1 MPSRAKNRG
10 ESGTLNSQNPVILS
24 KRSASKD
31 LLLVL
36 APHDLQALTR
46 IRYTEYAM
54 QYRTGN
60 EIRELFL
67 RFFETKGHRRVHSS
81 SLVPHNDPTLLF
93 TNAGMNQFKDVFLGA
108 EKRDY
113 KRATTSQ
120 KCVRAG
126 GKHNDLENVGFTR
139 RHHTFFEMLG
149 NFSFGDYFKREAIQ
163 FAWELVT
170 SEEWFGIPKDRL
182 YVTIFEGADG
192 VPRDDEAEGYWM
204 EVGVP
209 KERIFQY
216 GVKDN
221 FWQMG
226 ETGPC
231 GPCSEIFYDMG
242 MEAAEHPGV
251 DKPFGHDDARYV
263 EIWNL
268 VFMQFDRSATIDPA
282 TKATTYKLTP
292 LPKPSIDTG
301 MGLERVAAVLQ
312 SKVSNFETDL
322 FTPLIVRAAELTG
335 LAPELAGLKV
345 GPGFS
350 PDSSAASTEGASA
363 PEYRSAALKGH
374 DFSRADADEEETG
387 ALAPEGIATLVANAS
402 LRIIADHA
410 RAATF
415 LINDGVVP
423 SNEGRGYVLRKILR
437 RGIRHGRLLGQE
449 QPFLF
454 EMVYAV
460 RDLMKGAYPE
470 LEDSALRV
478 ARVIEAEEKQFARV
492 LSLGSARLQ
501 NYLNDNAIRA
511 KGVLQ
516 KYDDKLSGLAKE
528 GKLAIKLTGKQ
539 ASAFD
544 RAGIDLASGSP
555 LLLMTHISAELSRAR
570 DLFDLRKGDLTPYIE
585 VITNTLGPQE
595 AKDFETEYNAILH
608 GPRQLSG
615 TDAFFLYETFGL
627 PKDFIQDASRDA
639 GVKFDEAGF
648 EAARAEEQARARA
661 SWKGGS
667 QKSASPAYRELPKTN
682 FLGYK
687 VLAARAEVLAI
698 VKDGVG
704 VPAANAGDLVDVV
717 LDQTSFYGDS
727 GGQIGDTGSFTSAD
741 GNSTVAEILG
751 CVLPV
756 QGVRAHK
763 ALLKKRL
770 TIGDHVNTVVDGAR
784 RDAIRRNHTGT
795 HLLHAAL
802 RQVLGTH
809 VKQAGSLVAPDRLRF
824 DFSHFAQVADEE
836 LEEIESI
843 VNREVL
849 ANARVETLEDVPIDV
864 AVNEYHA
871 MALFGEK
878 YGDKVRVV
886 KLSDGFSTELCG
898 GTHTAATGEIGLLK
912 LTGEAAVSSG
922 VRRIEAISG
931 LGSLDTFRR
940 DFAVAQ
946 FASQI
951 APSADGNL
959 SDSLRAKL
967 AAHEEEVKR
976 LRREL
981 EDARM
986 KSAAGAL
993 DEALARAIDVKGV
1006 RLVTLR
1012 ADSLERGQLRTL
1024 VDNLKQKLGE
1034 GVVVLASAQPEG
1046 KVALIAG
1053 VTPSLT
1059 NRIQAGKLV
1068 GAVAKVVGGSG
1079 GGKPEIAEAGG
1090 KDPSQIGAALQAVPE
1105 IVASLLA

>member
-1 MPSRAKNRG
+1 MQSR
-10 ESGTLNSQNPVILS
+10 S
-24 KRSASKD
+24 
-31 LLLVL
+31 
-36 APHDLQALTR
+36 
-46 IRYTEYAM
+46 
-54 QYRTGN
+54 GN

-67 RFFETKGHRRVHSS
+67 RFFESKQHRRVHSS
-81 SLVPHNDPTLLF
+81 SLVPANDPTLLF
-93 TNAGMNQFKDVFLGA
+93 TNAGMNQFKDLFLGA

-113 KRATTSQ
+113 SRATSSQ

-170 SEEWFGIPKDRL
+170 SEEWYGIPKDRL

-192 VPRDDEAEGYWM
+192 VPRDDEAEGYWI

-216 GVKDN
+216 GLKDN

-242 MEAAEHPGV
+242 MEAAETPGV

-268 VFMQFDRSATIDPA
+268 VFMQFDRSAVVDGG
-282 TKATTYKLTP
+282 KTTGYKLTP

-312 SKVSNFETDL
+312 GKVSNFETDL
-322 FTPLIVRAAELTG
+322 FTPLIERAAELTG
-335 LAPELAGLKV
+335 QRVSESASQRVSELAELV
-345 GPGFS
+345 G
-350 PDSSAASTEGASA
+350 
-363 PEYRSAALKGH
+363 
-374 DFSRADADEEETG
+374 
-387 ALAPEGIATLVANAS
+387 NAS

-415 LINDGVVP
+415 LINDGVLP

-449 QPFLF
+449 EPFLY

-460 RDLMKGAYPE
+460 RDLMQGAYPE
-470 LEDSALRV
+470 LDDSAARV
-478 ARVIEAEEKQFARV
+478 AKVIGAEEKQFSRV
-492 LSLGSARLQ
+492 LERGAKEFEDYLGGLSAAGQFVINRLV
-501 NYLNDNAIRA
+501 NGKPELADRLLRATSGLLNDETAFRSA
-511 KGVLQ
+511 VL
-516 KYDDKLSGLAKE
+516 LEAKE
-528 GKLAIKLTGKQ
+528 SIPPAAFESFREEYE
-539 ASAFD
+539 ASAPEN
-544 RAGIDLASGSP
+544 RIVSG
-555 LLLMTHISAELSRAR
+555 
-570 DLFDLRKGDLTPYIE
+570 K
-585 VITNTLGPQE
+585 
-595 AKDFETEYNAILH
+595 
-608 GPRQLSG
+608 
-615 TDAFFLYETFGL
+615 DAFHIFETFGL
-627 PKDFIQDASRDA
+627 PLDFMVDAARDV
-639 GVKFDEAGF
+639 GVGFDHEGF
-648 EAARAEEQARARA
+648 ERAKEAEQARARA

-667 QKSASPAYRELPKTN
+667 QKSASPAYREVPKTT

-687 VLAARAEVLAI
+687 QLTAPGAEVLAI

-704 VPAANAGDLVDVV
+704 VPAAKAGELVDVV

-727 GGQIGDTGSFTSAD
+727 GGQVGDTGWFTSAD
-741 GNSTVAEILG
+741 GNATVAEIQG
-751 CVLPV
+751 AVLPV

-763 ALLKKRL
+763 ALLKQDL
-770 TIGDHVNTVVDGAR
+770 AVGDHVRTVVDGER

-809 VKQAGSLVAPDRLRF
+809 VKQAGSSVEPGRLRF

-898 GTHTAATGEIGLLK
+898 GTHTAATGEIGLIK
-912 LTGEAAVSSG
+912 IVSEGSVSSG
-922 VRRIEAISG
+922 VRRLEAISG
-931 LGSLDTFRR
+931 FGSLDTFRQ

-946 FASQI
+946 
-951 APSADGNL
+951 
-959 SDSLRAKL
+959 L
-967 AAHEEEVKR
+967 AAQVAPPTNGSLLDSFRGRIAAQEDELKR

-981 EDARM
+981 EETRM

-993 DEALARAIDVKGV
+993 DEAFSRAVEVKGV

-1053 VTPSLT
+1053 VTAGLT
-1059 NRIQAGKLV
+1059 KRIQAGKLV
-1068 GAVAKVVGGSG
+1068 GAVAKLVGGSG

-1090 KDPSQIGAALQAVPE
+1090 KDQEQIDAALQASAG
-1105 IVASLLA
+1105 IVGELLV

>member
-1 MPSRAKNRG
+1 
-10 ESGTLNSQNPVILS
+10 
-24 KRSASKD
+24 
-31 LLLVL
+31 
-36 APHDLQALTR
+36 
-46 IRYTEYAM
+46 M
-54 QYRTGN
+54 QLRTGN

-81 SLVPHNDPTLLF
+81 SLVPANDPTLLF
-93 TNAGMNQFKDVFLGA
+93 TNAGMNQFKDLFLGA
-108 EKRDY
+108 EKREY
-113 KRATTSQ
+113 ARATTSQ

-170 SEEWFGIPKDRL
+170 SEEWYGLPKDRL

-192 VPRDDEAEGYWM
+192 VPRDDEAEGYWI
-204 EVGVP
+204 EAGVP
-209 KERIFQY
+209 KERIKEY
-216 GVKDN
+216 GLKDN

-242 MEAAEHPGV
+242 MEAAETPGV
-251 DKPFGHDDARYV
+251 DLPFGQDEARYV

-268 VFMQFDRSATIDPA
+268 VFMQFDRAAVVDAA
-282 TKATTYKLTP
+282 TKATSYKLTP

-301 MGLERVAAVLQ
+301 MGLERVSAVLQ
-312 SKVSNFETDL
+312 GKVSNFETDL
-322 FTPLIVRAAELTG
+322 FTPLIARAAELTG
-335 LAPELAGLKV
+335 
-345 GPGFS
+345 
-350 PDSSAASTEGASA
+350 
-363 PEYRSAALKGH
+363 
-374 DFSRADADEEETG
+374 
-387 ALAPEGIATLVANAS
+387 VANDIGNAS

-415 LINDGVVP
+415 LINDGVLP

-437 RGIRHGRLLGQE
+437 RGIRHGRQLGQE
-449 QPFLF
+449 QPFLY

-460 RDLMKGAYPE
+460 RDLMQGAYPE
-470 LEDSALRV
+470 LDDSAARV
-478 ARVIEAEEKQFARV
+478 AKVIGAEEKQFDRV
-492 LSLGSARLQ
+492 LKIGLTRLDEE
-501 NYLNDNAIRA
+501 L
-511 KGVLQ
+511 KG
-516 KYDDKLSGLAKE
+516 GF
-528 GKLAIKLTGKQ
+528 TGEK
-539 ASAFD
+539 AF
-544 RAGIDLASGSP
+544 
-555 LLLMTHISAELSRAR
+555 H
-570 DLFDLRKGDLTPYIE
+570 
-585 VITNTLGPQE
+585 
-595 AKDFETEYNAILH
+595 
-608 GPRQLSG
+608 
-615 TDAFFLYETFGL
+615 LYETFGL
-627 PKDFIQDASRDA
+627 PLDFMVDAARDA
-639 GVKFDEAGF
+639 HVAFDHEGF
-648 EAARAEEQARARA
+648 EQAREAEQARARA

-667 QKSASPAYRELPKTN
+667 QKSASPAFRELPKTS

-687 VLAARAEVLAI
+687 QLIVPNAEVLAL

-704 VPAANAGDLVDVV
+704 VPAAAAGDHVDVV

-727 GGQIGDTGSFTSAD
+727 GGQTGDTGAFLTLD
-741 GNSTVAEILG
+741 GNATVAEITG

-763 ALLKKRL
+763 AVLKQNVAV
-770 TIGDHVNTVVDGAR
+770 GDHVRTVVDGER
-784 RDAIRRNHTGT
+784 RDSIKRNHTGT

-802 RQVLGTH
+802 RAVLGTH
-809 VKQAGSLVAPDRLRF
+809 VKQAGSSVEPGRLRF

-836 LEEIESI
+836 LQEIEDI

-849 ANARVETLEDVPIDV
+849 SNARVETLEDVPIDV

-898 GTHTAATGEIGLLK
+898 GTHTGATGEIGLIK
-912 LTGEAAVSSG
+912 IVSEGSVSSG
-922 VRRIEAISG
+922 VRRLEAISG
-931 LGSLDTFRR
+931 FGSLDTFRE
-940 DFAVAQ
+940 DFAVSQ
-946 FASQI
+946 IVTQI
-951 APSADGNL
+951 APPGAGSSL
-959 SDSLRAKL
+959 SDSFRAKL
-967 AAHEEEVKR
+967 TAQEDELKR

-981 EDARM
+981 EEARM

-993 DEALARAIDVKGV
+993 DEALSRAVDVKGV

-1053 VTPSLT
+1053 VTQGLT
-1059 NRIQAGKLV
+1059 KRIQAGKLV
-1068 GAVAKVVGGSG
+1068 GVVAKLVGGSG

-1090 KDPSQIGAALQAVPE
+1090 KEQAQIDGALQAAAG
-1105 IVASLLA
+1105 IVGDLLA

>member
-1 MPSRAKNRG
+1 M
-10 ESGTLNSQNPVILS
+10 
-24 KRSASKD
+24 
-31 LLLVL
+31 
-36 APHDLQALTR
+36 
-46 IRYTEYAM
+46 
-54 QYRTGN
+54 
-60 EIRELFL
+60 EIRSGNQIREAFL
-67 RFFETKGHRRVHSS
+67 RFFESKGHRRVHSS
-81 SLVPHNDPTLLF
+81 SLAPVNDPTLLF

-113 KRATTSQ
+113 SRATTSQ

-149 NFSFGDYFKREAIQ
+149 NFSFGDYFKKEAIA

-170 SEEWFGIPKDRL
+170 SPEWFNILKDRL
-182 YVTIFEGADG
+182 YVTIFEGDPANMGAPADRSSSAGSNG
-192 VPRDDEAEGYWM
+192 VPRDDEAEQYWI
-204 EVGVP
+204 EAGVP
-209 KERIFQY
+209 KERIHEY
-216 GVKDN
+216 GLKDN

-242 MEAAEHPGV
+242 IEAAETPGV
-251 DKPFGHDDARYV
+251 DLPFGQDEARYV

-268 VFMQFDRSATIDPA
+268 VFMQFDRSAVTENGK
-282 TKATTYKLTP
+282 TSYKLTP

-301 MGLERVAAVLQ
+301 AGLERLAAVLQ
-312 SKVSNFETDL
+312 GKVSNFETDL
-322 FTPLIVRAAELTG
+322 FTPLIESAAELV
-335 LAPELAGLKV
+335 AFMYPE
-345 GPGFS
+345 
-350 PDSSAASTEGASA
+350 
-363 PEYRSAALKGH
+363 
-374 DFSRADADEEETG
+374 ADAFCKTKSPCVPSEEEWQE
-387 ALAPEGIATLVANAS
+387 AKARERIQSAS

-415 LINDGVVP
+415 LINDGVLP

-454 EMVYAV
+454 QMVYAV
-460 RDLMKGAYPE
+460 RDLMQGAYPE
-470 LEDSALRV
+470 LIASADRV
-478 ARVIEAEEKQFARV
+478 AKVVEAEEKQFSRVMSAGQVQLDAAIEKVRLVYVAKADDFVNRYYDISNPDVGKAFKALSVNKDLDPMIQLLSKLDTNGPSGEQIKQDIVDARN
-492 LSLGSARLQ
+492 LLKLEG
-501 NYLNDNAIRA
+501 AI
-511 KGVLQ
+511 
-516 KYDDKLSGLAKE
+516 
-528 GKLAIKLTGKQ
+528 
-539 ASAFD
+539 AF
-544 RAGIDLASGSP
+544 
-555 LLLMTHISAELSRAR
+555 H
-570 DLFDLRKGDLTPYIE
+570 
-585 VITNTLGPQE
+585 
-595 AKDFETEYNAILH
+595 
-608 GPRQLSG
+608 
-615 TDAFFLYETFGL
+615 LYETYGL
-627 PKDFIQDASRDA
+627 PKDFIEDAARDFH
-639 GVKFDEAGF
+639 VQFDETGF

-667 QKSASPAYRELPKTN
+667 HKSASPAYRELPKTD

-687 VLAARAEVLAI
+687 QLTAPGAEVLAI

-704 VPAANAGDLVDVV
+704 VPAANACDEVEIV

-727 GGQIGDTGSFTSAD
+727 GGQTGDSGWFTSPD
-741 GNSTVAEILG
+741 GNTTVAEIQG

-763 ALLKKRL
+763 ALLKENL
-770 TIGDHVNTVVDGAR
+770 AVGDHVRTVVDADR
-784 RDAIRRNHTGT
+784 RNAIRRNHTGT

-809 VKQAGSLVAPDRLRF
+809 VKQAGSSVHPDRLRF

-849 ANARVETLEDVPIDV
+849 ANAEVVTIEDVPIDV
-864 AVNEYHA
+864 AVSEYHA

-898 GTHTAATGEIGLLK
+898 GTHTRATGEIGLIK
-912 LTGEAAVSSG
+912 IVSEGSVSSG
-922 VRRIEAISG
+922 VRRLEAISG
-931 LGSLDTFRR
+931 FGSLAAFRQ
-940 DFAVAQ
+940 DSSVAQ
-946 FASQI
+946 IVAQL
-951 APSADGNL
+951 APAPEGSSPSEAF
-959 SDSLRAKL
+959 RAKL
-967 AAHEEEVKR
+967 AAQEDELKR

-981 EDARM
+981 EEARM

-993 DEALARAIDVKGV
+993 DEALSRSLDVKGV

-1034 GVVVLASAQPEG
+1034 GVVMLASAQPEG

-1053 VTPSLT
+1053 VTPGLT
-1059 NRIQAGKLV
+1059 KRIQAGKLV
-1068 GAVAKVVGGSG
+1068 GAVAKLVGGSG

-1090 KDPSQIGAALQAVPE
+1090 KEQAQIDAALQAAAG
-1105 IVASLLA
+1105 IVGELLG

>member
-1 MPSRAKNRG
+1 M
-10 ESGTLNSQNPVILS
+10 EF
-24 KRSASKD
+24 
-31 LLLVL
+31 
-36 APHDLQALTR
+36 
-46 IRYTEYAM
+46 
-54 QYRTGN
+54 RTGN

-81 SLVPHNDPTLLF
+81 SLVPANDPTLLF
-93 TNAGMNQFKDVFLGA
+93 TNAGMNQFKDLFLGA
-108 EKRDY
+108 ERRDY
-113 KRATTSQ
+113 SRATTSQ

-149 NFSFGDYFKREAIQ
+149 NFSFGDYFKRDAIAY
-163 FAWELVT
+163 AWELVT
-170 SEEWFGIPKDRL
+170 SPEWFGIEKDRL

-192 VPRDDEAEGYWM
+192 VPRDDEAEGYWI
-204 EVGVP
+204 EAGVP
-209 KERIFQY
+209 KERIHQY
-216 GVKDN
+216 GLKDN

-242 MEAAEHPGV
+242 MEAAETPGV
-251 DKPFGHDDARYV
+251 DLPFGQDEARYV

-268 VFMQFDRSATIDPA
+268 VFMQFDRSAVTDS
-282 TKATTYKLTP
+282 TGKTTSYKLTP

-312 SKVSNFETDL
+312 GKVSNYETDL
-322 FTPLIVRAAELTG
+322 FTPLILKSAQLVGLPIRPRARVEAAAFDDPLPVPMTEAEET
-335 LAPELAGLKV
+335 EH
-345 GPGFS
+345 
-350 PDSSAASTEGASA
+350 SAAI
-363 PEYRSAALKGH
+363 L
-374 DFSRADADEEETG
+374 EE
-387 ALAPEGIATLVANAS
+387 LISKPS

-415 LINDGVVP
+415 LINDGVLP

-449 QPFLF
+449 KPFLF

-460 RDLMKGAYPE
+460 RDLMQGAYPE
-470 LEDSALRV
+470 LSDSAARV
-478 ARVIEAEEKQFARV
+478 ARVVEAEEKQFDRV
-492 LSLGSARLQ
+492 LKIGLTRL
-501 NYLNDNAIRA
+501 NEE
-511 KGVLQ
+511 LQ
-516 KYDDKLSGLAKE
+516 GNF
-528 GKLAIKLTGKQ
+528 TGEK
-539 ASAFD
+539 AF
-544 RAGIDLASGSP
+544 
-555 LLLMTHISAELSRAR
+555 H
-570 DLFDLRKGDLTPYIE
+570 
-585 VITNTLGPQE
+585 
-595 AKDFETEYNAILH
+595 
-608 GPRQLSG
+608 
-615 TDAFFLYETFGL
+615 LYETFGL
-627 PKDFIQDASRDA
+627 PLDFMVDAARDA
-639 GVKFDEAGF
+639 GVNFDDTGF

-667 QKSASPAYRELPKTN
+667 QKSASPAFRDLPKTA
-682 FLGYK
+682 FEGYRQ
-687 VLAARAEVLAI
+687 LTSTNCEVLAI

-704 VPAANAGDLVDVV
+704 VPVAAAGDSVEVV
-717 LDQTSFYGDS
+717 LDHTSFYGDS
-727 GGQIGDTGSFTSAD
+727 GGQVGDTGWFTSID
-741 GNSTVAEILG
+741 GNSTIAEITG

-763 ALLKKRL
+763 AVLKQPL
-770 TIGDHVNTVVDGAR
+770 AVGDRVNTVVDGER
-784 RDAIRRNHTGT
+784 RDSIRRNHTGT

-809 VKQAGSLVAPDRLRF
+809 VKQAGSAVHPDRLRF

-849 ANARVETLEDVPIDV
+849 ANAKVETLEDVPIDV

-898 GTHTAATGEIGLLK
+898 GTHTSATGEIGLIK
-912 LTGEAAVSSG
+912 IMAEESVSSG
-922 VRRIEAISG
+922 VRRLEAISG
-931 LGSLDTFRR
+931 FGSLKTFRD

-946 FASQI
+946 VAAQV
-951 APSADGNL
+951 APAGSSL
-959 SDSLRAKL
+959 SEGLRFRLTAQEDEMK
-967 AAHEEEVKR
+967 K

-981 EDARM
+981 DEVRM

-993 DEALARAIDVKGV
+993 DEAMSHAVEVKGV
-1006 RLVTLR
+1006 KLVTLR

-1024 VDNLKQKLGE
+1024 VDNLKQKVGE

-1053 VTPSLT
+1053 VTPGLT
-1059 NRIQAGKLV
+1059 KRIQAGKLV
-1068 GAVAKVVGGSG
+1068 GGVAKLVGGSG

-1090 KDPSQIGAALQAVPE
+1090 KDQSQIDAALKAAPG
-1105 IVASLLA
+1105 IVGELLG